1 MKSLLK
7 TLFISLA
14 IISSV
19 LAFPFEQRNSKEIHV
34 SAPGAGP
41 WAVGS
46 KQAISW
52 WSNNIPSDSKVVAEI
67 KCDDKV
73 VWRLLEEKCGTGTIY
88 FKIGS
93 DWDTK
98 SKYYAYVYLEDDKS
112 CYGKGGEF
120 TLISSYEY
128 GYGEKKDDYSSKKD
142 DYSKSY

>member
-7 TLFISLA
+7 TLFITLA
-14 IISSV
+14 IISCV
-19 LAFPFEQRNSKEIHV
+19 LAFPFEERNSKEIHV
-34 SAPGAGP
+34 SAPGPGP

-52 WSNNIPSDSKVVAEI
+52 WSNNIPSDAKVVAEI
-67 KCDDKV
+67 KCDDK
-73 VWRLLEEKCGTGTIY
+73 EKCGTGTIY

-98 SKYYAYVYLEDDKS
+98 VKYYAYVYLEDDKS

-120 TLISSYEY
+120 TLISSYGY
-128 GYGEKKDDYSSKKD
+128 GYGEKKEKY
-142 DYSKSY
+142 